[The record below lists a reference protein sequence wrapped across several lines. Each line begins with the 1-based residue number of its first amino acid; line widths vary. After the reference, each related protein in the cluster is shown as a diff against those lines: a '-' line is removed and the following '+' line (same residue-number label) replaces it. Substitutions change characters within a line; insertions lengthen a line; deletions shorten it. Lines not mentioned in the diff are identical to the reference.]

1 MNRLFFR
8 LSKALKANYRGY
20 FDRVRDIA
28 KKSGR
33 PAAIIFA
40 DTLYCAVRYGAGLS
54 DYTDFHFYEMNAR
67 ERTSY
72 VTVSVNNKFVRTMN
86 DPAYRHIFDS
96 KSAFYT
102 RFSDFLGRE
111 FIVLSQADEAS
122 FADFVRDK
130 EYIFVKPDAMS
141 SGIGVSRVRVADY
154 DGPSALFAEL
164 LRRGCGVAEEAIVQH
179 GAMASLNP
187 SCVNTLR
194 LITITVDGECE
205 LVGAVLKVGNGSDVD
220 NMGAG
225 GLCAP
230 IDMASGVV
238 SGSACV
244 RKEQRH
250 EVHPLTGV
258 RFEGFEIP
266 FFGEAKELVRRAS
279 AVVPQVRFVGWDVA
293 ITENGPVLVEGNYY
307 PGNGLWQIPDGR
319 GKMDIVKRYM
329 KRVKGERA

>member
-8 LSKALKANYRGY
+8 LSKAFKANYRGY

-28 KKSGR
+28 RVSGR
-33 PAAIIFA
+33 PAALIFA
-40 DTLYCAVRYGAGLS
+40 DTLYCAARYGAGLS
-54 DYTDFHFYEMNAR
+54 DYTDFHFYAMDGS
-67 ERTSY
+67 ERASY
-72 VTVSVNNKFVRTMN
+72 VTVSVNNRFVRAMN
-86 DPAYRHIFDS
+86 DPAYRHVFDS

-102 RFSDFLGRE
+102 RFSSFLGRK
-111 FIVLSQADEAS
+111 FIVLSQADEDS
-122 FADFVRDK
+122 FADFVKDK
-130 EYIFVKPDAMS
+130 EHIFVKPDGMS

-154 DGPSALFAEL
+154 DGPSALLAEL

-179 GAMASLNP
+179 KAMASLNP

-194 LITITVDGECE
+194 LITVAVDGECE
-205 LVGAVLKVGNGSDVD
+205 LVGAVLKVGSGGEVD

-230 IDMASGVV
+230 VDMESGIV
-238 SGSACV
+238 SGGACV
-244 RKEQRH
+244 RKEQRYD
-250 EVHPLTGV
+250 VHPLTGA

-266 FFGEAKELVRRAS
+266 FFREAKDLVRRAS

-293 ITENGPVLVEGNYY
+293 ITDGGPVLVEGNYY

-319 GKMDIVKRYM
+319 GKMDVVRRYM
-329 KRVKGERA
+329 ERVKKERV